1 MRLFILFSFFF
12 IGLNCFAGIFKGV
25 VLDEQSNPI
34 PFASVYVKN
43 STIGTSTNLKGEFKI
58 DLDKGVYDIVFS
70 FVGYQT
76 LEQKVDIT
84 KSSITEVSI
93 TLKEELNAL
102 GTLEVY
108 SDKKDRAK
116 EIMAEVR
123 KKRSDYSRAID
134 YYVCDTYLKTA
145 LDKKVK
151 LDIDSIQPKT
161 QDLSYAQDINQFFKK
176 ENLNLIESVSKTYHK
191 SPGKYREEF
200 IGFNDYS
207 ETKGRAGE
215 SISIGVSYGEEDI
228 AQVVQATTNPNI
240 LYNDILS
247 CDFNFYQN
255 QIVFPELTIQPL
267 LSPLAET
274 AGLAYQ
280 FNLEGSF
287 YEDSV
292 LIYKIIV
299 KPTFITDAAFNGV
312 IYVEDSTWL
321 VRTLDLSIN
330 SQAMHF
336 CKEFHIIQNY
346 NKLEGDIVVPVRRDI
361 NYVIKD
367 GSSFILGNTRVEHRN
382 YIVNQPEAETKW
394 NNEVKSFAPDA
405 YEKPASFWAE
415 NRLLQLEEKELKFI
429 HVCDSLSDYFSS
441 EEYLNKTDSTFN
453 RLSIWTPFVG
463 FGRRNSF
470 KRTEWYI
477 SGLLEQVNPLGIGG
491 YRHKLPA
498 RLEKEFQNNFKLET
512 DGHIDY
518 GFRNKDVKGKLG
530 VGLTY
535 VPKKFVRTFVRAG
548 DYYDQ
553 INNYAS
559 LAQVFSGSNYVR
571 NINFSVAQ
579 RMEIINGL
587 FAELTLNYSDQR
599 PLTNVIPSNWS
610 QELFGNLNIA
620 VDFERYIKSEVV
632 LEMKY
637 RIKQKYMYKEN
648 KKVILASNY
657 PVITALYKKGIPGLF
672 NSEVNYDFVELGASH
687 EWKLKRFGLSS
698 WKVKYGTYL
707 NKQNL
712 RVLEHKYFRGSDQI
726 FFSNPISS
734 FQLLGPTLSTENDY
748 FQANYMHHFEGSIMN
763 KIPLINRLKLQLAGG
778 AGILMIEDDS
788 FRHAEVFV
796 GFERAFKLWQEL
808 LRVGVYAVTADDT
821 IGEANFTVKVGLAF
835 YSPFSRKWDY

>member
-1 MRLFILFSFFF
+1 MVIN
-12 IGLNCFAGIFKGV
+12 LNCFAGIFKGV
-25 VLDEQSNPI
+25 VLDEQRNPI

-58 DLDKGVYDIVFS
+58 DLAKGVYDIVFS
-70 FVGYQT
+70 FVGYKT
-76 LEQKVDIT
+76 LEQQVEISS
-84 KSSITEVSI
+84 SSITEVSI
-93 TLKEELNAL
+93 TLKEEPSSL

-108 SDKKDRAK
+108 SDKKVRAK
-116 EIMAEVR
+116 EIMSEVR
-123 KKRSDYSRAID
+123 KKRSDYNRAID
-134 YYVCDTYLKTA
+134 YYVCDTYLKTSI
-145 LDKKVK
+145 DKKVK
-151 LDIDSIQPKT
+151 LDEDSIPAETK
-161 QDLSYAQDINQFFKK
+161 DLSYAADINQFFKQ

-191 SPGKYREEF
+191 APNKYREDF

-207 ETKGRAGE
+207 EAKGRTGE
-215 SISIGVSYGEEDI
+215 SISIGISYGEDDI
-228 AQVVQATTNPNI
+228 AEVVQATSNPNI
-240 LYNDILS
+240 IYNDVLS
-247 CDFNFYQN
+247 CDFNFYDN

-267 LSPLAET
+267 LSPLSET
-274 AGLAYQ
+274 SGLTYQ

-292 LIYKIIV
+292 LIYKIRVEPIFV
-299 KPTFITDAAFNGV
+299 TDAAFNGV
-312 IYVEDSTWL
+312 IYVEDSTWM

-346 NKLEGDIVVPVRRDI
+346 KKLENNIVLPVRRDLK
-361 NYVIKD
+361 YVIKD
-367 GSSFILGNTRVEHRN
+367 GSSYILGNTRVEHRN

-405 YEKPASFWAE
+405 YEKPATFWAE

-429 HVCDSLSDYFSS
+429 HVCDSLTDYFSS
-441 EEYLNKTDSTFN
+441 EEYLTQTDSSFN
-453 RLSIWTPFVG
+453 KLSVWTPFIG

-477 SGLLEQVNPLGIGG
+477 SGLIEQVNPFGIGG

-498 RLEKEFQNNFKLET
+498 RFQKEFKNNYKLET
-512 DGHIDY
+512 DGHVDY
-518 GFRNKDVKGKLG
+518 GFRNNDVKGKIG

-535 VPKKFVRTFVRAG
+535 VPKKFVRTFIRAG

-559 LAQVFSGSNYVR
+559 LSQVFSGSNYVR
-571 NINFSVAQ
+571 NVNFSIAQ
-579 RMEIINGL
+579 RMEVINGL
-587 FAELTLNYSDQR
+587 FAELTLNFSDQR

-610 QELFGNLNIA
+610 QALFGDLNEA
-620 VDFERYIKSEVV
+620 VEFERYIKSEVM

-657 PVITALYKKGIPGLF
+657 PVLTAKYKKGIPGLLD
-672 NSEVNYDFVELGASH
+672 SEVNYDFLELGASH

-698 WKVKYGTYL
+698 WKVMYGTYL
-707 NKQNL
+707 NKENL
-712 RVLEHKYFRGSDQI
+712 RVLEHKYFRGSDQLI
-726 FFSNPISS
+726 FSNPTSS
-734 FQLLGPTLSTENDY
+734 FQLLGPTLSTANDY

-763 KIPLINRLKLQLAGG
+763 KIPLVNRLKLQLAGG
-778 AGILMIEDDS
+778 AGILLIEDDN

-796 GFERAFKLWQEL
+796 GLERAFKIWQEMV
-808 LRVGVYAVTADDT
+808 RFGIYGVTADDT
-821 IGEANFTVKVGLAF
+821 INSANFTLKVGMAF
-835 YSPFSRKWDY
+835 YSPFTRKWDY

>member
-1 MRLFILFSFFF
+1 LRLILLFF
-12 IGLNCFAGIFKGV
+12 ITVFSLNCFAGIFKGV
-25 VLDEQSNPI
+25 VLDEQNNPI

-58 DLDKGVYDIVFS
+58 DLEKGIYDIVFS

-76 LEQKVDIT
+76 LEQKVEIT
-84 KSSITEVSI
+84 RSSITEISI
-93 TLKEELNAL
+93 VLKEELNAL

-116 EIMAEVR
+116 EIMYEVR
-123 KKRSDYSRAID
+123 KKRSDYNNAID
-134 YYVCDTYLKTA
+134 YYVCDTYLKTS

-151 LDIDSIQPKT
+151 LDEDSIPAET
-161 QDLSYAQDINQFFKK
+161 QEVIYAEDINQFFKK
-176 ENLNLIESVSKTYHK
+176 ENLNLIESVSKTYYK
-191 SPGKYREEF
+191 ASDKYKEEF

-207 ETKGRAGE
+207 ESKGRTGE
-215 SISIGVSYGEEDI
+215 SITFGVSYGEDDI

-240 LYNDILS
+240 IYDDILS

-267 LSPLAET
+267 ISPLAET
-274 AGLAYQ
+274 SGLSYQ

-292 LIYKIIV
+292 LIYKIRV
-299 KPTFITDAAFNGV
+299 KPIFITDAAFNGFL
-312 IYVEDSTWL
+312 YVEDSTWM
-321 VRTLDLSIN
+321 VRTMDLSIN
-330 SQAMHF
+330 SQAMHY
-336 CKEFHIIQNY
+336 CEEFHIIQNY
-346 NKLEGDIVVPVRRDI
+346 KKLEGDIVIPVRREL

-382 YIVNQPEAETKW
+382 YIVNQPAAETKW

-405 YEKPASFWAE
+405 YEKSDIFWAE
-415 NRLLQLEEKELKFI
+415 KRLLQLEEKELKFI
-429 HVCDSLSDYFSS
+429 HVCDSLSEYFSS
-441 EEYLNKTDSTFN
+441 EEYLTKTDSSFN
-453 RLSIWTPFVG
+453 RFNKWSPFVG

-477 SGLLEQVNPLGIGG
+477 SGLLEQVVPFGIGG

-498 RLEKEFQNNFKLET
+498 RFEKEFDNNFLLET

-518 GFRNKDVKGKLG
+518 GFRNKDVKGSLG

-535 VPKKFVRTFVRAG
+535 VPKKFVRTFIRAG
-548 DYYDQ
+548 DFYDQ
-553 INNYAS
+553 VNDYAS
-559 LAQVFSGSNYVR
+559 LAQTFSRSNYVR
-571 NINFSVAQ
+571 NVNFSIAQ

-599 PLTNVIPSNWS
+599 PITNIILSNWS
-610 QELFGNLNIA
+610 NQIFGQLNTP

-637 RIKQKYMYKEN
+637 RIKQKFMYKEN
-648 KKVILASNY
+648 KKVILESKY
-657 PVITALYKKGIPGLF
+657 PVLTAKYKKGIPGLL
-672 NSEVNYDFVELGASH
+672 NSEVNYDFLELGASH
-687 EWKLKRFGLSS
+687 ELKLKRFGLSS

-707 NKQNL
+707 NKENL

-726 FFSNPISS
+726 IFSNPIKS
-734 FQLLGPTLSTENDY
+734 FQLLGPTLSTANDY

-763 KIPLINRLKLQLAGG
+763 KIPIINRLKLQLAGG
-778 AGILMIEDDS
+778 AGILMIEDDN

-796 GFERAFKLWQEL
+796 GMERAFKLWQEL

-835 YSPFSRKWDY
+835 YSPFTRKWDY

>member
-1 MRLFILFSFFF
+1 
-12 IGLNCFAGIFKGV
+12 V
-25 VLDEQSNPI
+25 VLDEQNNPI

-43 STIGTSTNLKGEFKI
+43 STIGASTNLKGEFKI
-58 DLDKGVYDIVFS
+58 DLEKGSYEIVFS

-76 LEQKVDIT
+76 LEQKVEIT
-84 KSSITEVSI
+84 RSSSITEVSI
-93 TLKEELNAL
+93 ILKEELNAL

-116 EIMAEVR
+116 EIMHEVR
-123 KKRSDYSRAID
+123 KKRSDYNNAID
-134 YYVCDTYLKTA
+134 FYVCDTYLKTS

-151 LDIDSIQPKT
+151 SNEDSIPAET
-161 QDLSYAQDINQFFKK
+161 NDVTYAEDINQFFKK
-176 ENLNLIESVSKTYHK
+176 ENLNLIEAVSKTYHK
-191 SPGKYREEF
+191 APNRYKEEF
-200 IGFNDYS
+200 TGFNDYS
-207 ETKGRAGE
+207 EAKGRAGE
-215 SISIGVSYGEEDI
+215 SISIGVSYGEDDI
-228 AQVVQATTNPNI
+228 AQVIQATANPNI
-240 LYNDILS
+240 IYNDILS
-247 CDFNFYQN
+247 CDLNFYQN
-255 QIVFPELTIQPL
+255 QIEFPELTIQPL
-267 LSPLAET
+267 ISPLAET
-274 AGLAYQ
+274 SGMSYQ

-292 LIYKIIV
+292 LIYKIKV
-299 KPTFITDAAFNGV
+299 SPVFITDAAFNGF

-330 SQAMHF
+330 TQAMHF

-346 NKLEGDIVVPVRRDI
+346 KKLKGDVVVPVRRDI
-361 NYVIKD
+361 NYVIKE

-382 YIVNQPEAETKW
+382 YIVNQPEAAIKW

-405 YEKPASFWAE
+405 YEKTDEFWAE

-441 EEYLNKTDSTFN
+441 EEYYTKTDSSFN
-453 RLSIWTPFVG
+453 RFNKWSPFIG

-477 SGLLEQVNPLGIGG
+477 SGLLEQVNPFGIGG

-498 RLEKEFQNNFKLET
+498 RFEKEFKNNYKLET
-512 DGHIDY
+512 DGFVDY
-518 GFRNKDVKGKLG
+518 GFRNNDVKGKLG

-535 VPKKFVRTFVRAG
+535 VPKKFVRTFIRVG

-559 LAQVFSGSNYVR
+559 LSQVFSGSNYVR
-571 NINFSVAQ
+571 NVNFSVAQ
-579 RMEIINGL
+579 RMEVINGL

-610 QELFGNLNIA
+610 QRLFGSLNA
-620 VDFERYIKSEVV
+620 PVDFDRYIKSEVV
-632 LEMKY
+632 LELKY
-637 RIKQKYMYKEN
+637 RIKQRYMYKEN

-657 PVITALYKKGIPGLF
+657 PVLTAMYKKGIPGLF

-698 WKVKYGTYL
+698 WKVNYGTYL
-707 NKQNL
+707 NKKNL
-712 RVLEHKYFRGSDQI
+712 RVLENKYFRGSDQI
-726 FFSNPISS
+726 IFSNPISS
-734 FQLLGPTLSTENDY
+734 FQLLGPTLSTSSDY

-763 KIPLINRLKLQLAGG
+763 KIPLVNRLKLQLAGG
-778 AGILMIEDDS
+778 VGILMIQVDN

-796 GFERAFKLWQEL
+796 GVERAFKMWQEMV
-808 LRVGVYAVTADDT
+808 RFGVYAVTADDS
-821 IGEANFTVKVGLAF
+821 IGEANFTVKVGMAF
-835 YSPFSRKWDY
+835 YSPFTRRWDY